1 MEMIHEGNFRQD
13 NKPVVFT
20 NRKVV
25 KRSSEVV
32 WPEGNFLELK
42 SYIDGLQ
49 AEYGKYVSW
58 SLSYEWSG
66 YEDCNYFVDYE
77 EWETDEE
84 MQSRIQREKDNLK
97 RWETI
102 LNKRNAAKN
111 AKANKEKEERRKQ
124 FEALKK
130 EFGQ

>member
-1 MEMIHEGNFRQD
+1 MEIIGEHNFSES
-13 NKPVVFT
+13 NKPSVFD
-20 NRKVV
+20 NRKVI
-25 KRSSEVV
+25 KRSSQVV
-32 WPEGNFLELK
+32 WPEGNLVELK
-42 SYIDGLQ
+42 KYLDDLE

-84 MQSRIQREKDNLK
+84 MQYRIQREKENVK

-111 AKANKEKEERRKQ
+111 AKDKQEKEERRKQ

-130 EFGQ
+130 EFG

>member
-1 MEMIHEGNFRQD
+1 MKIVTELNFNSRE
-13 NKPVVFT
+13 KPVVFSD
-20 NRKVV
+20 RKVV
-25 KRSSEVV
+25 KRSAKVV
-32 WPEGNFLELK
+32 WPEGNLVELK
-42 SYIDGLQ
+42 KYLEDLE

-84 MQSRIQREKDNLK
+84 MQYRIQREKENVK

-102 LNKRNAAKN
+102 YNKRNAAKN
-111 AKANKEKEERRKQ
+111 AKAKQEKEERRRQ

-130 EFGQ
+130 EFG